1 MMKLPSRVTDIRT
14 FSKEGR
20 DQLSQ
25 EIIQPLEGFTES
37 IEKSISEYVSEATN
51 DVDKGRRYLKKILTL
66 IFEATEVEAENA
78 IIDGANDCGIDARFY
93 LSEKEIVLIQSKFG
107 TSHSIDAIDH
117 FVKDVER
124 FQDSDQTTI
133 KRPDLAY
140 LWNDTHEKGVK
151 IIKYYVTD
159 QDVEYK
165 SDDVQVIG
173 IRQTVQHL
181 AEREKSPTKDQEA
194 NIKFINGYELDNTF
208 NCAVD
213 VIEIADLVKRVKRIV
228 ELNIRND
235 LGHRSKINK
244 GIMKTLEECPER
256 LFEYNN
262 GVVITVDDFKIKDKQ
277 IRLTSPAIVNGAQSA
292 HAILDRAQKTGNI
305 GAKIS
310 VKIIKS
316 PDDTHQRNIT
326 RYSNSQNAVKG
337 KDNIALED
345 YWKSVSY
352 QMETRTE
359 YFFEI
364 QAGSWDIKDAS
375 EKAKFQG
382 NKIFNQY
389 LPDNHK
395 KKIVSKDAI
404 QDYVAYFKQNPTEA
418 YQAVSKFLPKGS
430 KYDQVFPDELKDDF
444 RFFLFPTL
452 IRECAK
458 NEFDYGPKNKTHP
471 FKRYSTLLFVAVTGK
486 LVHEYILKTKEDFND
501 DIDNLENIMKD
512 VGLFKRILKL
522 TDKVVTQTLDSTNV
536 KKELAKVN
544 ESPHNLFSKSIY
556 SYDMK
561 EVIEHYINL
570 ESDEIDYIK
579 KTFSGI

>member
-1 MMKLPSRVTDIRT
+1 MIKLPSRVTDIRT

-66 IFEATEVEAENA
+66 IFEATEAEAEDA

-262 GVVITVDDFKIKDKQ
+262 GVVITVDDFKIKGKQ
-277 IRLTSPAIVNGAQSA
+277 IHLTSPAIVNGAQSA
-292 HAILDRAQKTGNI
+292 HAILDRSQKTGNI

-326 RYSNSQNAVKG
+326 RYSNSQNAVRG

-352 QMETRTE
+352 QTETRTG

-364 QAGSWDIKDAS
+364 QAGSWDIKDAG

-389 LPDNHK
+389 LPDSHK
-395 KKIVSKDAI
+395 KRIVSKDAI

-430 KYDQVFPDELKDDF
+430 KYEQVFPDELKDDY

-486 LVHEYILKTKEDFND
+486 LVHEHILETKEEFND

-561 EVIEHYINL
+561 EVIEHYISL

-579 KTFSGI
+579 KTISGI

>member
-1 MMKLPSRVTDIRT
+1 MIKLPSRVTDIRT

-458 NEFDYGPKNKTHP
+458 NEFDYGPKNKIHP
-471 FKRYSTLLFVAVTGK
+471 FKRYSTLFFVAVTGK

-556 SYDMK
+556 NYDMK

-579 KTFSGI
+579 KTISGI